1 MSGIA
6 VFDMNET
13 TLDLAPVRDVV
24 DDLVAPEGGFA
35 AWFLRLL
42 QLSMTVTAVDSY
54 TDFSTLARQA
64 LDAVADTGH
73 RSLPDD
79 AWNRLAGA
87 MGALDPYPDVAGG
100 LARLRTAGWTTMAL
114 TNSAAASVTA
124 QLERA
129 GLLPLFDHV
138 LSVDAV
144 RRFKPSAAPYCH
156 AAEVAQAELSDM
168 WMVACHDWD
177 LAGARAVGLSTAFV
191 RRPGM
196 SYAATFPPPEISVAD
211 FEELAARLVG

>member
-13 TLDLAPVRDVV
+13 TLDLAPVREVL
-24 DDLVAPEGGFA
+24 DDLLGPEGGFT
-35 AWFLRLL
+35 AWFQRLL
-42 QLSMTVTAVDSY
+42 QLSMTITAVDSY
-54 TDFSTLARQA
+54 TDFSTLAHHA
-64 LDAVADTGH
+64 LDGVAGTGS

-79 AWNRLAGA
+79 AWDQLAAA
-87 MGALDPYPDVAGG
+87 MGRLDPYPDVADG
-100 LARLRTAGWTTMAL
+100 LTRLRDAGWSIMAL
-114 TNSAAASVTA
+114 TNSTAASVTV

-138 LSVDAV
+138 LSVEAV
-144 RRFKPSAAPYCH
+144 RRFKPAGAPYHH
-156 AAEVAQAELSDM
+156 AIDVAQADVSDM

-196 SYAATFPPPEISVAD
+196 SYAATFPPPDVSVAE
-211 FEELAARLVG
+211 FRELADRLIG